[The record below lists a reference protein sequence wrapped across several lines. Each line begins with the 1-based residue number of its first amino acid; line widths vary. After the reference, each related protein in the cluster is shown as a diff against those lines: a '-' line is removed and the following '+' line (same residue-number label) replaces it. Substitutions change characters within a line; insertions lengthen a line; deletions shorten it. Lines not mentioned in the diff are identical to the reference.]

1 MPNSICGIRKHD
13 GSYVSCQKTAATHK
27 PIKPLR
33 ARYLNAIL
41 PLAHSQDTDNVTRA
55 IYKPAHCSVNMHN
68 AIHQEI
74 HLTT

>member
-55 IYKPAHCSVNMHN
+55 TNEPANYSLNMN
-68 AIHQEI
+68 KQFIRRYI
-74 HLTT
+74 